1 MTDNA
6 RSIIIALIG
15 ALASIIAALI
25 LAGNAAERKTESTI
39 NEAGGEIKTLRDDV
53 ATLRTDLDRARA
65 AIATAVQSFP
75 QSISK
80 GNVALLRTFEDE
92 YHAPSRAN
100 RELLNITGKGTIVSG
115 GIFGFYFKDSPG
127 GANYVVQ
134 IVLDGIPFKYPAV
147 SQRAYAQNGDGTNTG
162 VLMLPPIRYSQSIR
176 ITYAYPGGNR
186 YISAYAVVLPE

>member
-1 MTDNA
+1 MTGTS
-6 RSIIIALIG
+6 RSIIIALIS
-15 ALASIIAALI
+15 ALATIIAAMI
-25 LAGNAAERKTESTI
+25 VASNAAERKTENTI

-53 ATLRTDLDRARA
+53 AKLRSDLDRART
-65 AIATAVQSFP
+65 AIEIVVQSFP

-92 YHAPSRAN
+92 YHAPSPAN

-115 GIFGFYFKDSPG
+115 AILGFYFKDSPG

-147 SQRAYAQNGDGTNTG
+147 SQRAYAQNRDGANAG
-162 VLMLPPIRYSQSIR
+162 VLMLPPIRYAQSLR
-176 ITYAYPGGNR
+176 ITYAYPGGDR